1 MPNFAH
7 PIFDWGTA
15 AVPWLD
21 ERPLG
26 SHLNRMAAPVF
37 PTSRSLRERIGAL
50 RHLPSLFRLVWQ
62 ASPGLTTASLALRL
76 TRSALPIFVLY
87 VGKLIIDEVVA
98 QTQLPSPGGSLSDW
112 VGSGRLDALGG
123 LLLLELALAI
133 IAELLGRASS
143 LIDSLLS
150 ERYSNFASV
159 RLMEHATTLDL
170 EQFESSDQQDRL
182 ERARHQVTGR
192 TTLLTQVFGQ
202 AQDALTV
209 LSLAAGLLAYAP
221 WLIVLILVALLP
233 AFAGEVYFNAQG
245 YRLNYFRTPERR
257 QLDYI
262 RYLGSSVETAK
273 EVKLFGLNAFLV
285 NRFRNFA
292 NRMYADNRRLAIR
305 RAAWGSL
312 FAALAS
318 CAYYLAY
325 ALIVWRTIKGDF
337 SIGDLTFLSGSF
349 LRLRALLEGLLLGF
363 SQIAGQAL
371 YLGDLFSFLAVR
383 PSIGS
388 PPNPRLFPQPLQSGI
403 VFENVGFQYPDSD
416 RWAVRHLSLMLRA
429 GEVVALVG
437 ENGAGKTTIVKLLAR
452 LYDPTEGRILL
463 DGYDLREY
471 DLDDLRRHI
480 GVIFQDFVRFHF
492 TAGENVGAGR
502 IEATDDR
509 NRIQQAAERSLADRI
524 IQRLHHGYDQ
534 PLGKRFHEGADLSGG
549 EWQKI
554 AIARA
559 YMQDAQVLILD
570 EPTAALDARS
580 EYEVFQRFGDLSL
593 GKTAILISH
602 RFSTVRMADRILVL
616 ENGQV
621 AEAGSHNELV
631 ASGGRY
637 AELFEMQASG
647 YR

>member
-1 MPNFAH
+1 
-7 PIFDWGTA
+7 
-15 AVPWLD
+15 
-21 ERPLG
+21 
-26 SHLNRMAAPVF
+26 MAAPVS
-37 PTSRSLRERIGAL
+37 PTTRSLRERIGAL
-50 RHLPSLFRLVWQ
+50 RHLASLFRLVWQ
-62 ASPGLTTASLALRL
+62 ASPGLTIASLGLRL
-76 TRSALPIFVLY
+76 IRSALPILALY

-98 QTQLPSPGGSLSDW
+98 QIQLPSPGENPLDW
-112 VGSGRLDALGG
+112 IGSGRLDALGG
-123 LLLLELALAI
+123 LLLLELVLAVT
-133 IAELLGRASS
+133 ADLLGRASS
-143 LIDSLLS
+143 LVDGLLS

-182 ERARHQVTGR
+182 ERARRQVTGR

-202 AQDALTV
+202 AQDVLTV
-209 LSLAAGLLAYAP
+209 LSLAAGLFVYAP
-221 WLIVLILVALLP
+221 WLIVLIIVALLP
-233 AFAGEVYFNAQG
+233 AFAGEVHFNAQG

-285 NRFRNFA
+285 DRFKIFA
-292 NRMYADNRRLAIR
+292 DRTYADNRRLAIR
-305 RAAWGSL
+305 RAAWGTL
-312 FAALAS
+312 FATLAS

-325 ALIVWRTIKGDF
+325 ALIVWRTVQGGF

-349 LRLRALLEGLLLGF
+349 LRLRGLLEGLLLGF

-371 YLGDLFSFLAVR
+371 YLEDLFSFFAVR
-383 PSIGS
+383 PSIAS
-388 PPNPRLFPQPLQSGI
+388 PPDPRPFPQPLRSGI
-403 VFENVGFQYPDSD
+403 VFENVGFRYPDSS
-416 RWAVRHLSLMLRA
+416 RWAVRYLSLTLRV

-471 DLDDLRRHI
+471 DLTDLRRHL

-492 TAGENVGAGR
+492 TAGENIGAGQ
-502 IEATDDR
+502 IEAADDR
-509 NRIQQAAERSLADRI
+509 SRIHQAAERSLADRI
-524 IQRLHHGYDQ
+524 IQRLPQGYDQ

-559 YMQDAQVLILD
+559 YMRDADVLILD

-580 EYEVFQRFGDLSL
+580 EYEVFQRFRDLSL

-616 ENGQV
+616 EDGHV
-621 AEAGSHNELV
+621 VESGSHEELV

-637 AELFEMQASG
+637 AELFELQASG

>member
-1 MPNFAH
+1 
-7 PIFDWGTA
+7 
-15 AVPWLD
+15 
-21 ERPLG
+21 
-26 SHLNRMAAPVF
+26 MAAPVS
-37 PTSRSLRERIGAL
+37 PTTRSLRERIGAL
-50 RHLPSLFRLVWQ
+50 RHLASLFRLVWQ
-62 ASPGLTTASLALRL
+62 ASPGLTIASLGLRL
-76 TRSALPIFVLY
+76 IRSALPILALY

-98 QTQLPSPGGSLSDW
+98 QIQLPSPGENPLDW
-112 VGSGRLDALGG
+112 IGSGRLDALGG
-123 LLLLELALAI
+123 LLLLELVLAVT
-133 IAELLGRASS
+133 ADLLGRASS
-143 LIDSLLS
+143 LVDGLLS

-182 ERARHQVTGR
+182 ERARRQVTGR

-202 AQDALTV
+202 AQDVLTV
-209 LSLAAGLLAYAP
+209 LSLAAGLFVYAP
-221 WLIVLILVALLP
+221 WLIVLIIVALLP
-233 AFAGEVYFNAQG
+233 AFAGEVHFNAQG

-285 NRFRNFA
+285 DRFKIFA
-292 NRMYADNRRLAIR
+292 DRTYADNRRLAIR
-305 RAAWGSL
+305 RAAWGTL
-312 FAALAS
+312 FATLAS

-325 ALIVWRTIKGDF
+325 ALIVWRTVQGGF

-349 LRLRALLEGLLLGF
+349 LRLRGLLEGLLLGF

-371 YLGDLFSFLAVR
+371 YLEDLFSFFAVR
-383 PSIGS
+383 PSIAS
-388 PPNPRLFPQPLQSGI
+388 PPDPRPFPQPLRSGI
-403 VFENVGFQYPDSD
+403 VFENVGFRYPDSS
-416 RWAVRHLSLMLRA
+416 RWAVRYLSLTLRV

-471 DLDDLRRHI
+471 DLTDLRRHL

-492 TAGENVGAGR
+492 TAGENIGAGQ
-502 IEATDDR
+502 IEAADDR
-509 NRIQQAAERSLADRI
+509 SRIHQAAERSLADRI
-524 IQRLHHGYDQ
+524 IQRLPQGYDQ

-559 YMQDAQVLILD
+559 YMRDADVLILD

-580 EYEVFQRFGDLSL
+580 EYEVFQRFRDLSL

-616 ENGQV
+616 EDGHV
-621 AEAGSHNELV
+621 VESGSHEELV
-631 ASGGRY
+631 TSGGRY
-637 AELFEMQASG
+637 AELFELQASG

>member
-1 MPNFAH
+1 M
-7 PIFDWGTA
+7 
-15 AVPWLD
+15 
-21 ERPLG
+21 
-26 SHLNRMAAPVF
+26 
-37 PTSRSLRERIGAL
+37 
-50 RHLPSLFRLVWQ
+50 
-62 ASPGLTTASLALRL
+62 
-76 TRSALPIFVLY
+76 
-87 VGKLIIDEVVA
+87 
-98 QTQLPSPGGSLSDW
+98 
-112 VGSGRLDALGG
+112 
-123 LLLLELALAI
+123 
-133 IAELLGRASS
+133 
-143 LIDSLLS
+143 
-150 ERYSNFASV
+150 
-159 RLMEHATTLDL
+159 
-170 EQFESSDQQDRL
+170 
-182 ERARHQVTGR
+182 
-192 TTLLTQVFGQ
+192 
-202 AQDALTV
+202 LTV
-209 LSLAAGLLAYAP
+209 LSLAAGLFVYAP
-221 WLIVLILVALLP
+221 WLIVLIIVALLP
-233 AFAGEVYFNAQG
+233 AFAGEVHFNAQG

-285 NRFRNFA
+285 DRFKIFA
-292 NRMYADNRRLAIR
+292 DRTYADNRRLAIR
-305 RAAWGSL
+305 RAAWGTL
-312 FAALAS
+312 FATLAS

-325 ALIVWRTIKGDF
+325 ALIVWRTVQGGF

-349 LRLRALLEGLLLGF
+349 LRLRGLLEGLLLGF

-371 YLGDLFSFLAVR
+371 YLEDLFSFFAVR
-383 PSIGS
+383 PSIAS
-388 PPNPRLFPQPLQSGI
+388 PPDPRPFPQPLRSGI
-403 VFENVGFQYPDSD
+403 VFENVGFRYPDSS
-416 RWAVRHLSLMLRA
+416 RWAVRYLSLTLRV

-471 DLDDLRRHI
+471 DLTDLRRHL

-492 TAGENVGAGR
+492 TAGENIGAGQ
-502 IEATDDR
+502 IEAADDR
-509 NRIQQAAERSLADRI
+509 SRIHQAAERSLADRI
-524 IQRLHHGYDQ
+524 IQRLPQGYDQ

-559 YMQDAQVLILD
+559 YMRDADVLILD

-580 EYEVFQRFGDLSL
+580 EYEVFQRFRDLSL

-616 ENGQV
+616 EDGHV
-621 AEAGSHNELV
+621 VESGSHEELV

-637 AELFEMQASG
+637 AELFELQASG